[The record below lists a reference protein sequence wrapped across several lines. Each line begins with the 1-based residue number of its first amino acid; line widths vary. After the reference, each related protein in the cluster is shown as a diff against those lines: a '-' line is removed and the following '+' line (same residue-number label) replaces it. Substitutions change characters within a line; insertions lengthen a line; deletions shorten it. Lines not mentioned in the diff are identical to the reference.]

1 MRGFKFYYPIQV
13 RYGDLDAQWH
23 VNNSKFN
30 TYLEQARYNYLIELG
45 LFDGK
50 SFLEFGLIVADVHVA
65 YRAPIAL
72 DEQIRVGV
80 RVARIGTK
88 SILFEYIIEN
98 SSRDEIKAQAETM
111 MVAYDYHQLASVPVS
126 TQWRETIGAFEGID
140 YKQPQA

>member
-1 MRGFKFYYPIQV
+1 MSGFKFYYPIQV

-30 TYLEQARYNYLIELG
+30 TYLEQARYQYLIELG

-50 SFLEFGLIVADVHVA
+50 SFLDFGLIVADVHVA
-65 YRAPIAL
+65 YRAPIQLA
-72 DEQIRVGV
+72 EMIRVGV

-98 SSRDEIKAQAETM
+98 ESSAEIKAQAETL
-111 MVAYDYHQLASVPVS
+111 MVAYDYHNLASIPVS
-126 TQWRETIGAFEGID
+126 SDWREIISTYEGVD
-140 YKQPQA
+140 FKQPQP